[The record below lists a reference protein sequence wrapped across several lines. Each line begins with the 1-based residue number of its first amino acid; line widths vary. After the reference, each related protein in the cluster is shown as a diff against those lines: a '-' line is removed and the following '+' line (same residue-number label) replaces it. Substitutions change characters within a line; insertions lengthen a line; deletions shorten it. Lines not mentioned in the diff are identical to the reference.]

1 MYKKDNSKENFAF
14 RVCTG
19 TKMVR
24 TRFDEVKET
33 GSTIEFGKEECGIG
47 LGVCGFD
54 PLKTWSYGAILV
66 ATLA

>member
-1 MYKKDNSKENFAF
+1 
-14 RVCTG
+14 
-19 TKMVR
+19 MVR

-33 GSTIEFGKEECGIG
+33 GSTIELGKEECGIG
-47 LGVCGFD
+47 LRVCGFD